1 MNEMTFAKNEYAE
14 YIALK
19 TKMEAL
25 KRTFEQDNYCANE
38 DFYKITGYKKEVGEN
53 DDKEA

>member
-25 KRTFEQDNYCANE
+25 KRTFEQDNYCAKE
-38 DFYKITGYKKEVGEN
+38 DFYKITGYKKEVGKN